1 MSIANLINRPCTIT
15 HRSEGEEK
23 DGYGNVIPKEETIET
38 VCELQQ
44 AQGFRSE
51 SEDQVSDNR
60 WILFLPAGTT
70 VGAADTVTI
79 DGEAYEFLAAP
90 WPARNPRTG
99 VVSHIEATVC
109 RTASMGDGE

>member
-1 MSIANLINRPCTIT
+1 VSIASLINRPCTIT

-23 DGYGNVIPKEETIET
+23 NEYGNAAPKEETIET

-44 AQGFRSE
+44 TQGFRSE

-60 WILFLPAGTT
+60 WLLILPAGTS

-79 DGEAYEFLAAP
+79 DGDDYEFLAAP

-99 VVSHIEATVC
+99 TASHIEATVC
-109 RTASMGDGE
+109 RTAAMGDGA